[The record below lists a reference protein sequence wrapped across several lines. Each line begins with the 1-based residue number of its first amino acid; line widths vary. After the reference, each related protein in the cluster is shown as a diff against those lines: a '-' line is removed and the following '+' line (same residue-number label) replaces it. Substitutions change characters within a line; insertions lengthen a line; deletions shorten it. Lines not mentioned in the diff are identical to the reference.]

1 MRGHNQ
7 NGIESGDEIHLLMDL
22 PRLQIGSTK
31 KHFSKDIQKN
41 VLEHVKTK

>member
-7 NGIESGDEIHLLMDL
+7 NGIESGDEILMDL